1 MWLQKGFQGN
11 RSFVARSVRRV
22 SGCESDHRLR
32 VKGTTNSH
40 RMPRPCRSVLNGNS
54 NHREHYVAR
63 SLRYDLI
70 AASRLLYSNNPSTR
84 LIIYSKCRD
93 LQGIETE
100 HRPEKIAR
108 SIAAELLS
116 IVLASPAYRPGRWSW
131 QAIISRGTVLALSH
145 QLLRD
150 LSSPWFMVVE
160 KGDDGCC
167 QASCGRKKCY

>member
-1 MWLQKGFQGN
+1 VAGLKEDGFLEFLDLLRMWLQKGFQGN

-100 HRPEKIAR
+100 HRPEKIAL

-116 IVLASPAYRPGRWSW
+116 IVLASPAYRAR
-131 QAIISRGTVLALSH
+131 AVVMASH
-145 QLLRD
+145 HKPRN
-150 LSSPWFMVVE
+150 SP
-160 KGDDGCC
+160 CP
-167 QASCGRKKCY
+167 